1 MAGAAHYGALE
12 VAEMERNTRR
22 PTGLARK
29 EPSWPV
35 GDGEHAVSE
44 FAADLPG
51 ALSPFGTE
59 AFPLPVDSLRYE
71 HPGPEDRPNR

>member
-1 MAGAAHYGALE
+1 
-12 VAEMERNTRR
+12 MERNTR
-22 PTGLARK
+22 PAGLARR
-29 EPSWPV
+29 EPTWPV

-44 FAADLPG
+44 FAADVPG
-51 ALSPFGTE
+51 ALSPFGVTP